1 MMRFVMLMPRSSGG
15 GAPVMVVRRPPSTS
29 VASASASPPPAAFA
43 AAEMPDELAA
53 WPCQACPLGVVIVDD
68 DVRAEGLHPRQ
79 YSSAGGGTEM
89 TRRDGRA
96 PGCDRRMGV
105 IHVCVHACADEFACP
120 CRSWV

>member
-1 MMRFVMLMPRSSGG
+1 MMRFVMLIPRSSGG
-15 GAPVMVVRRPPSTS
+15 PVMVVRRPPSTS

-53 WPCQACPLGVVIVDD
+53 SRACPLGVVIVDD

-105 IHVCVHACADEFACP
+105 LHVCVHACADEFACP